1 MSIRRKK
8 GSKSVREREKRR
20 KKMLRTKYGQ
30 RPLKHAR
37 KGMESCFMAAVV
49 WIVLLAVLCYSFFS
63 KGDVGPL
70 VGVVGL
76 AVAIPAGYGL
86 DQGIRGFGEREKN
99 YITCKIGVIGN
110 GLVLFGLAAMFI
122 RGLL

>member
-1 MSIRRKK
+1 MFIKRKK
-8 GSKSVREREKRR
+8 ENKAAKERDKRH

-37 KGMESCFMAAVV
+37 KGMESCFMAVIV
-49 WIVLLAVLCYSFFS
+49 WIVLGSLVGYSFFS
-63 KGDVGPL
+63 KGNVGTT
-70 VGVVGL
+70 VGVAGL
-76 AVAIPAGYGL
+76 AAVFPAGYGL
-86 DQGIRGFGEREKN
+86 EQGIKGFGEREKN
-99 YITCKIGVIGN
+99 YITCKIGVVGN